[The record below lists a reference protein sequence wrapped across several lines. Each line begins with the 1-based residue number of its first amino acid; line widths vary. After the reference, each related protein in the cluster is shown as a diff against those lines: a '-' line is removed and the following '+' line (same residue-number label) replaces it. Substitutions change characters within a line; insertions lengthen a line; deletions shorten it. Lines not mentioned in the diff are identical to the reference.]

1 MNIPEYLKSEQARA
15 DVAAL
20 LAKTPD
26 IDGGRGRWHSISAPL
41 ASLTAMPDRVW
52 TRVDILF
59 AEIDATS
66 PARAYFR
73 PEADRF
79 MVTDLGEAVHAQRL
93 RTGRMRTDD
102 DCEECYQD
110 SEVIFHRCA
119 LHARVDQVS
128 LSAAICRVMFAA
140 YEVARL

>member
-79 MVTDLGEAVHAQRL
+79 IVTDLGEAVHALRL
-93 RTGRMRTDD
+93 RTGEIGMRSR
-102 DCEECYQD
+102 EP
-110 SEVIFHRCA
+110 ILRCDIKLA
-119 LHARVDQVS
+119 S
-128 LSAAICRVMFAA
+128 LPAAICRVMLAA